1 LWKLTVQLAK
11 SVVAAI
17 AGLALASA
25 SLVVFAQPKVV
36 NGVLTDSSGLTLYV
50 FDNDATVPGKSAC
63 TGVCLNMWTPLLA
76 ESGVKAAGDYSLITR
91 DDGKRQWAYKGKP
104 LYRWYNDKKPGDQ
117 DGDGLRRVWHV
128 AKP

>member
-1 LWKLTVQLAK
+1 MKIIILGAGQVGRTAAYHLAREE
-11 SVVAAI
+11 A
-17 AGLALASA
+17 
-25 SLVVFAQPKVV
+25 
-36 NGVLTDSSGLTLYV
+36 
-50 FDNDATVPGKSAC
+50 NDVTVPGKSAC

>member
-1 LWKLTVQLAK
+1 MQFAK
-11 SVVAAI
+11 SKIAAV

-25 SLVVFAQPKVV
+25 CLLAFAQPKVV
-36 NGVLTDSSGLTLYV
+36 NGVLTDPSGLTLYV
-50 FDNDATVPGKSAC
+50 FDNDATMPGKSAC
-63 TGVCLNMWTPLLA
+63 TGVCLNMWTPFLA

-117 DGDGLRRVWHV
+117 VGDGLRRVWHV

>member
-1 LWKLTVQLAK
+1 MELAK
-11 SVVAAI
+11 SVLAAI

-25 SLVVFAQPKVV
+25 SLAVIAQPKVM

-50 FDNDATVPGKSAC
+50 FDNDATVPGKSVC

-76 ESGVKAAGDYSLITR
+76 EPGAKAAGEYSLITR

>member
-1 LWKLTVQLAK
+1 MELAK
-11 SVVAAI
+11 SVLAAI

-25 SLVVFAQPKVV
+25 SLAVIAQPKVM
-36 NGVLTDSSGLTLYV
+36 NGVLTDSSGLTLYF

-76 ESGVKAAGDYSLITR
+76 EPGAKAAGEYSLITR

>member
-1 LWKLTVQLAK
+1 MQVAK
-11 SVVAAI
+11 SVVAALG
-17 AGLALASA
+17 ALALALISWVA
-25 SLVVFAQPKVV
+25 FAQPRVV

-63 TGVCLNMWTPLLA
+63 TGVCLNMWMPLFA
-76 ESGVKAAGDYSLITR
+76 ESAAKPAGDYSLITR

>member
-1 LWKLTVQLAK
+1 MQLAK

-25 SLVVFAQPKVV
+25 CLTVIAQPKVV
-36 NGVLTDSSGLTLYV
+36 NGVLTDASGLTLYV

-63 TGVCLNMWTPLLA
+63 TGVCLNMWTPLFA
-76 ESGVKAAGDYSLITR
+76 QSGAKAAGDYSLITR
-91 DDGKRQWAYKGKP
+91 DDGKRQWAYKGRP